1 LRVPLCRLRSAGF
14 CGTAERKQW
23 EMLKGRRLAQEGLTE
38 NKRKGAGSLR
48 VKGLGKAAM
57 TKKRMT
63 GDSAD
68 ERRVENASGQS
79 GGR

>member
-1 LRVPLCRLRSAGF
+1 
-14 CGTAERKQW
+14 
-23 EMLKGRRLAQEGLTE
+23 MLKGRGLAEEGLTE
-38 NKRKGAGSLR
+38 NKKKEAGSLR
-48 VKGLGKAAM
+48 VKGFGKAAM

-68 ERRVENASGQS
+68 ARRVENASGQS